1 VTLSETNLHLLKAFV
16 LGIVEGLTEF
26 LPVSSTGHLILVG
39 EWINFQSTESKVF
52 EVVIQLGAVLA
63 VVWVF
68 RARIIQLLVGA
79 ARKDPIELSFVRNL
93 AVAFFP
99 AAVIGAI
106 FISQIKALFF
116 HPGVVVVML
125 VVGGVIM
132 LWVERPSAIKK
143 APRAMSLETISWRQA
158 LAVGCAQCVAMIPGT
173 SRSGA
178 TIIGGMIAGIER
190 KTATEFSFFLAIP
203 TMFGAAA
210 YDTYRHAAELSQ
222 ADMLAIVVGFV
233 MAFLSGLVVIRALLR
248 FIARHT
254 YRVFGWYRIVLG
266 VAVGF
271 LIF

>member
-1 VTLSETNLHLLKAFV
+1 MSETNLHLLKAFF
-16 LGIVEGLTEF
+16 LGIVEGITEF

-39 EWINFQSTESKVF
+39 EWINFESTESKVF

-63 VVWVF
+63 VVWIF

-79 ARKDPIELSFVRNL
+79 ARKDPVELAFVRNL
-93 AVAFFP
+93 AVAFIP
-99 AAVIGAI
+99 AAIIGAI
-106 FISQIKALFF
+106 FISYIKALFF

-125 VVGGVIM
+125 VLGGIIM
-132 LWVERPSAIKK
+132 LWVERPNSNRR

-158 LAVGCAQCVAMIPGT
+158 LAVGVAQCVAMIPGT

-203 TMFGAAA
+203 TMFGAAV
-210 YDTYRHAAELSQ
+210 YDSYRHAAELSQ
-222 ADMLAIVVGFV
+222 TDVLAIAVGFV
-233 MAFLSGLVVIRALLR
+233 MAFLSGLVVIRGLLN

-254 YRVFGWYRIVLG
+254 YRAFGWYRIVLG
-266 VAVGF
+266 VTVGF
-271 LIF
+271 IIF